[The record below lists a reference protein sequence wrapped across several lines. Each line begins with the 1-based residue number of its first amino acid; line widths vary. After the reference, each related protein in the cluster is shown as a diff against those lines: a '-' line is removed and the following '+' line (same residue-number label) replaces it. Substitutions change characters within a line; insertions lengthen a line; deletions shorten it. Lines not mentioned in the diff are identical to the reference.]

1 MTDTMGDQS
10 IITPVAVDGGVLYI
24 EATSLPGVPEAQ
36 DSAWSEDEEVADVVP
51 DLSSVTAALSGFAS
65 QVTQALRQARPDKVT
80 LEFGCELALESSGLS
95 VLIAKGSAKSN
106 LKVTMEWQA

>member
-1 MTDTMGDQS
+1 MTDVVSDRTT
-10 IITPVAVDGGVLYI
+10 ITPVAVDGGVLYI
-24 EATSLPGVPEAQ
+24 EATSLHGASETGGGT
-36 DSAWSEDEEVADVVP
+36 WSEDEEVASVIP

-80 LEFGCELALESSGLS
+80 LEFGCELAIEPSGLS

-106 LKVTMEWQA
+106 LKVTLEWQA